1 MTNGALHDDVRGV
14 TDKGDGSMAKVDYPA
29 LADDILVKVGGAENV
44 ENATHCITRLRLRIR
59 DMEKVDKQAVGQ
71 LPGVITVVEA
81 GGQFQVVIGDNVGTV
96 YNAFARRLPD
106 DAEGAGSSEKQSGQK
121 QSLVNQ
127 FIQLISS
134 IFLPV
139 VWTLAGAGL
148 FKAFVAL
155 AVTLGV
161 LNPESQTFT
170 ILDAAADSVLYFLPV
185 LLAITTAKRFGVNQF
200 VLVAIAGA
208 LLYPTIIALN
218 ETGEPVHFMGIP
230 VIMTSYVSSVIPII
244 VAGWLLSYL
253 ERGMEKILPT
263 AIRNFTKPLIS
274 LFVMVPLV
282 LILIG
287 PISTYAAQGLAG
299 GITYLFNLAPWLGG
313 ALMGGLWQILVIFG
327 LHWGLVP
334 IFVNDL
340 TTVGYSLLAG
350 PAIAAVLAQGAS
362 TLAVF
367 LRSRS
372 AKRRQLAGPAALS
385 GIMAGVTEPAIYGVN
400 LPLKRPLYFGVVGG
414 AVGGAIIG
422 IGGGAANTFV
432 VPSALALP
440 AYMYV
445 GSFALTLIG
454 CGVAMVIAFLL
465 TFLFLDRETPDDVAA
480 PATEAAVPAPPD
492 QTAPAP
498 QDPAAVTG
506 ATTAVAAGS
515 TAGSTST
522 AAQAGGRSSAATIST
537 GTSGRTSVVDVV
549 APVSGRM
556 VALEEVPDKVF
567 ASGALGTGVGI
578 VPEQNEVRSPIS
590 GKVISVAASGH
601 AFGLKSPDG
610 VELLVHIGI
619 DTVELKGQHFT
630 NAVKKGDAVNAGD
643 LLATVDFD
651 AVKVAGYDPTV
662 ILTITNTAKLQ
673 EVTPAVAGP
682 VEVGAP
688 AVVVIP

>member
-1 MTNGALHDDVRGV
+1 
-14 TDKGDGSMAKVDYPA
+14 MAKVNYPA

-44 ENATHCITRLRLRIR
+44 DSATHCITRLRLFLK
-59 DMEKVDKQAVGQ
+59 DNSKVDKQAVEQ
-71 LPGVITVVEA
+71 LEGVITTVST
-81 GGQFQVVIGDNVGTV
+81 GGQFQVVIGDNVTTV
-96 YNAFARRLPD
+96 YDAFVKHLPD
-106 DAEGAGSSEKQSGQK
+106 KAAAGDVEEQGTGQK
-121 QSLVNQ
+121 QSLLNQ
-127 FIQLISS
+127 FIQLISA

-155 AVTLGV
+155 AVTLGI
-161 LNPESQTFT
+161 LNAESQTFV

-230 VIMTSYVSSVIPII
+230 VVMTSYVSSVIPII

-253 ERGMEKILPT
+253 ERGMDKVLPT

-287 PISTYAAQGLAG
+287 PISTYTAQGLAG

-313 ALMGGLWQILVIFG
+313 ALMGGLWQVLVIFG

-334 IFVNDL
+334 IAINDL
-340 TTVGYSLLAG
+340 TTVGYSLLFG
-350 PAIAAVLAQGAS
+350 PVIAAVLAQGAA

-372 AKRRQLAGPAALS
+372 AKRRQVAGPAALS

-422 IGGGAANTFV
+422 LGGGAANTFV

-440 AYMYV
+440 AYIYV

-454 CGVAMVIAFLL
+454 CGVAMAIAFVL
-465 TFLFLDRETPDDVAA
+465 TFLFMDRETPDDVAA
-480 PATEAAVPAPPD
+480 TATEAAVPAPPD
-492 QTAPAP
+492 QVAPAP
-498 QDPAAVTG
+498 QDPSAPTG
-506 ATTAVAAGS
+506 VNPAVA
-515 TAGSTST
+515 T
-522 AAQAGGRSSAATIST
+522 AAAGTATAT
-537 GTSGRTSVVDVV
+537 RHRVVDVV
-549 APVSGRM
+549 APVSGQM
-556 VALEEVPDKVF
+556 VVLEEVPDKVF
-567 ASGALGTGVGI
+567 ASKALGEGVGI
-578 VPEQNEVRSPIS
+578 VPDEGTVRSPIT
-590 GKVISVAASGH
+590 GKVISVASSGH
-601 AFGLKSPDG
+601 AFGLKSDDG

-630 NAVKKGDAVNAGD
+630 VKVAKGETVNAGEI
-643 LLATVDFD
+643 LAEVDFA
-651 AVKVAGYDPTV
+651 AVQAAGYDTTTIVTV
-662 ILTITNTAKLQ
+662 TNTAKLQ

-682 VEVGAP
+682 VEAGAP

>member
-1 MTNGALHDDVRGV
+1 
-14 TDKGDGSMAKVDYPA
+14 MAKVDYPA

-59 DMEKVDKQAVGQ
+59 DLSKVDKQGIGQ

-81 GGQFQVVIGDNVGTV
+81 GGQFQVVIGDNVGIV
-96 YNAFARRLPD
+96 YNAFAKHLPD
-106 DAEGAGSSEKQSGQK
+106 TAEGAGSGEAPTGEKQG
-121 QSLVNQ
+121 LLNR

-161 LNPESQTFT
+161 LNPESQTFI

-253 ERGMEKILPT
+253 ERGMDKILPT

-340 TTVGYSLLAG
+340 TTVGHSLLAG

-372 AKRRQLAGPAALS
+372 AKRRQVAGPAALS

-422 IGGGAANTFV
+422 LAGGAANVFV

-445 GSFALTLIG
+445 GNFGLTLIG
-454 CGVAMVIAFLL
+454 CGVGMVIAFLL
-465 TFLFLDRETPDDVAA
+465 TFFFMDREQPDNVAQ
-480 PATEAAVPAPPD
+480 PASEAAVPAPAD
-492 QTAPAP
+492 QVAPEP
-498 QDPAAVTG
+498 QDPASTTG
-506 ATTAVAAGS
+506 ATAVVGS
-515 TAGSTST
+515 
-522 AAQAGGRSSAATIST
+522 QAATAT
-537 GTSGRTSVVDVV
+537 ATRTAVVDVV

-567 ASGALGTGVGI
+567 ASGALGQGVGI

-590 GKVISVAASGH
+590 GKVISVASSGH

-643 LLATVDFD
+643 LLATVDLD
-651 AVKVAGYDPTV
+651 AVKTAGYDPTV
-662 ILTITNTAKLQ
+662 ILTVTNTAKLQ